1 MAWNEPGQ
9 GKKDPWKGKNPDSEV
24 DAFLTRLKG
33 VFGGGR
39 GDDGGGRS
47 GGGRDN
53 GFNPLWL
60 ILLLLA
66 VWLVFDSF
74 QLINERQRGV
84 VLRFGEFARVM
95 QPGANFKLPS
105 PIETVYKVDVTSVR
119 RVADQVR
126 MLTRDE
132 NIVQINYEVQYT
144 VSDPNLFLFGD
155 AAPEETLRHAAE
167 AAVRDVVGG
176 SEMDSVLTGERAAL
190 AAKARELLQ
199 VSLDAYHTGI
209 QVSTFAMPD
218 ARPPVEVRDAF
229 DDAISA
235 REDKER
241 IESEARAYASTVVPE
256 ARGAAARIRTEAEG
270 YKAAALS
277 RAEGDA
283 ERFSLLADEY
293 RQAPEVTRR
302 RLYLET
308 MQQVLAASRK
318 VYSGD
323 TGNVLYLPADGQ
335 AAPAGGSVSRLPA
348 ASSSL
353 PDRPVGGSNSNGAT
367 SAPARPIQNEP
378 RPTRGSRGE
387 GR

>member
-1 MAWNEPGQ
+1 MAWNEPGK
-9 GKKDPWKGKNPDSEV
+9 GSKDPWKGKDPNSEIE
-24 DAFLTRLKG
+24 AFVGRLKG

-39 GDDGGGRS
+39 GNNDGGSRGSR
-47 GGGRDN
+47 GGD

-60 ILLLLA
+60 VLLLAA

-84 VLRFGEFARVM
+84 VLRFGKFARVM
-95 QPGANFKLPS
+95 EPGPNFKLPM
-105 PIETVYKVDVTSVR
+105 PFETVHKVDVTSVR
-119 RVADQVR
+119 RVSDQVR

-132 NIVQINYEVQYT
+132 NIVQINYEVQYA
-144 VSDPNLFLFGD
+144 VADPTLFLFGD

-167 AAVRDVVGG
+167 AAVRDVIGG
-176 SEMDSVLTGERAAL
+176 SIMDGVLTGERAAL
-190 AAKARELLQ
+190 AARAQELLQ
-199 VSLDAYHTGI
+199 ASLESYRTGI
-209 QVSTFAMPD
+209 LVSTFAMPD

-241 IESEARAYASTVVPE
+241 IESEAQAYASTVVPE

-270 YKAAALS
+270 YKAAVLA

-283 ERFSLLADEY
+283 ERFTLLAAEY

-302 RLYLET
+302 RLYLDT
-308 MQQVLAASRK
+308 MQEVLAANRK

-323 TGNVLYLPADGQ
+323 TGNVLYLPTES
-335 AAPAGGSVSRLPA
+335 GGLPPGGLSRLPA
-348 ASSSL
+348 ASTAT
-353 PDRPVGGSNSNGAT
+353 PDLTNAGMAAQAERAAAAQRNT
-367 SAPARPIQNEP
+367 E
-378 RPTRGSRGE
+378 RPTRATRPE